1 MVWNTDLKNKELW
14 AQIVN
19 RVEDL
24 GWRIARTW
32 VRAGDK
38 AMAMSYCLKSDICYR
53 LQFGLWS
60 LAKYKKVDEIYI
72 RILRRITKNMKGFPG
87 KTLTGG
93 KKHGGL
99 GLETPTMH
107 AHKRKLRIVLMG
119 LGKGGLTGAHIEN
132 LIRI

>member
-1 MVWNTDLKNKELW
+1 MD
-14 AQIVN
+14 

-24 GWRIARTW
+24 GWRIAKSW

-53 LQFGLWS
+53 LQFGIWS
-60 LAKYKKVDEIYI
+60 LAKYKKVDEIYV

-87 KTLTGG
+87 KALTGG
-93 KKHGGL
+93 KKQGGL

-119 LGKGGLTGAHIEN
+119 WTRGD
-132 LIRI
+132 